1 MKRMLTILLAFCL
14 MLAACGQNV
23 PDPGSSGPSEPAGSH
38 PPERLPPYIRTEPE
52 ADWGI
57 DLRLQD
63 AAPTGGRL
71 VCTQTG
77 GTVTGELNT
86 GSYFRIEE
94 WVDGEW
100 VPLPVEIENLAWT
113 MEAWSVPLEDTT
125 SWDIN
130 WEWVYGELPIGEYR
144 IAKEFMDFRE
154 TGNYDKAE
162 FFAYFIIL

>member
-1 MKRMLTILLAFCL
+1 M
-14 MLAACGQNV
+14 
-23 PDPGSSGPSEPAGSH
+23 
-38 PPERLPPYIRTEPE
+38 
-52 ADWGI
+52 
-57 DLRLQD
+57 
-63 AAPTGGRL
+63 
-71 VCTQTG
+71 
-77 GTVTGELNT
+77 TGELNT

-130 WEWVYGELPIGEYR
+130 WEWVYGELPIVEYR